1 MGQVIALVGPSQ
13 AGKTTLTLA
22 AVDAHPEKFAVLK
35 SVTTRAWR
43 EPQDDRFYYF
53 VSEAEFIDLEQ
64 QGELFTSVT
73 LAGHHYGT
81 PRAELERLI
90 ASHHV
95 LWAMLETSA
104 LAMRASTYPT
114 SIVQIIPENRD
125 SALVNATI
133 ITARAAEDKV
143 RAQINLQPD
152 FTLINSF
159 TPGGKERALQEFIAY
174 LNGL

>member
-22 AVDAHPEKFAVLK
+22 AVDAYPEKFAVLK

-43 EPQDDRFYYF
+43 EPADDRFYDF
-53 VSEAEFIDLEQ
+53 VSVDEFLRLEQ
-64 QGELFTSVT
+64 QGELLTSVT

-81 PRAELERLI
+81 PRAELEGLI
-90 ASHHV
+90 VTHHV

-104 LAMRASTYPT
+104 LAMRASSWPT
-114 SIVQIIPENRD
+114 KIVQIIPESRD
-125 SALVNATI
+125 ALLINEAIVAARSAEDE
-133 ITARAAEDKV
+133 ARA
-143 RAQINLQPD
+143 RINLAPD
-152 FTLINSF
+152 FILTNSF
-159 TPGGKERALQEFIAY
+159 APGGKERALAEFIAY

>member
-22 AVDAHPEKFAVLK
+22 AVDAHPDKFAVLK
-35 SVTTRAWR
+35 SVTTRVWR
-43 EPQDDRFYYF
+43 EPQDARFYD
-53 VSEAEFIDLEQ
+53 FITVEQFLDLEQ
-64 QGELFTSVT
+64 RNELLTSVT

-81 PRAELERLI
+81 PRVELERLI
-90 ASHHV
+90 TTHHV

-104 LAMRASTYPT
+104 LAMRASKYPT
-114 SIVQIIPENRD
+114 RIVKIIPEQRNL
-125 SALVNATI
+125 SLVNAGI
-133 ITARAAEDKV
+133 ITARSAEDEA
-143 RAQINLQPD
+143 RAKIELAPD

-159 TPGGKERALQEFIAY
+159 IPGGREHALQEFIAY

>member
-22 AVDAHPEKFAVLK
+22 AVDAYPEKFAVLK

-43 EPQDDRFYYF
+43 EAQDDRFYDF
-53 VSEAEFIDLEQ
+53 ISDEEFTALEAA
-64 QGELFTSVT
+64 GELLTSVT
-73 LAGHHYGT
+73 LVGKRYGT

-90 ASHHV
+90 ADHHV

-104 LAMRASTYPT
+104 LAMRASSYPT
-114 SIVQIIPENRD
+114 RIVRIIPENRD
-125 SALVNATI
+125 SSLVNAAI
-133 ITARAAEDKV
+133 ITARSAEDEA
-143 RAQINLQPD
+143 RAKIDLAPD

-159 TPGGKERALQEFIAY
+159 TPGGKELALQEFIAY